1 MSQWPQLQFLTSVSR
16 PAQFP
21 PDQGREVA
29 VAGRSNAGK
38 SSAINA
44 LLARKNLARTS
55 RTPGR
60 TQLFNYFE
68 LAPGR
73 RLVDLPGYG
82 HAEVRAATRDSWGP
96 MGEAL
101 RQRQSLC
108 GLLLVVDSRRGVG
121 DMDLALLDW
130 AGLSQEG
137 VHVLLSKADKLARS
151 AAMQCLREA
160 QGRLEGRATCQL
172 FSSLKGDGL
181 DAGRAVLKRWMS
193 AAAEGGGGK
202 PDKGWTRK
210 CPGGLATGADKPHDR
225 SRCLAV
231 DPLREGSG
239 E

>member
-1 MSQWPQLQFLTSVSR
+1 MSQWPQLQFLISAAR

-21 PDQGREVA
+21 PDLGREVA

-44 LLARKNLARTS
+44 LLARKALARTS

-82 HAEVRAATRDSWGP
+82 HAQVRAATRETWGP
-96 MGEAL
+96 MGDAL

-121 DMDLALLDW
+121 EMDLGLLDW
-130 AGLSQEG
+130 AGLPADG
-137 VHVLLSKADKLARS
+137 VHVLLSKADKLSRS
-151 AAMQCLREA
+151 AGLQCLREA
-160 QGRLEGRATCQL
+160 TQVLSGRASCQL
-172 FSSLKGDGL
+172 FSALRGVGL
-181 DAGRAVLKRWMS
+181 EEGRVVLRRWMS
-193 AAAEGGGGK
+193 
-202 PDKGWTRK
+202 
-210 CPGGLATGADKPHDR
+210 GAPVV
-225 SRCLAV
+225 AQEAGQ
-231 DPLREGSG
+231 PL
-239 E
+239 